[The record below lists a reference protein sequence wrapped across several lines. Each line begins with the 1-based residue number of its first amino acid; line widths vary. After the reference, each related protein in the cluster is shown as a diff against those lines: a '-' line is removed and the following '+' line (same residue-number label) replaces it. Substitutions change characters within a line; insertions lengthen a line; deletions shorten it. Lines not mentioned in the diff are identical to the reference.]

1 MNVEMP
7 DGTIIADVPEGITR
21 SELLRRY
28 KAMSAPTPEA
38 PGAEDPG
45 ALMAGV
51 IGAGRF
57 ADRLLKGAKQTA
69 LTMMQDD
76 AGLEKMKAEEDANTR
91 IYAGLQAKRPVAT
104 TVGEIAPLIAT
115 LPAVGS
121 VAGAAALGAVPGALE
136 YGTGEERATRAA
148 MGAAGGAIGAGAGK
162 LIGRAI
168 QPIRVQ
174 PTQAVQSAQAAAER
188 LGVKLRPGEVTGS
201 RPLKWMESSLN
212 DLPFSGGMGQAA
224 ERARSEAINAAG
236 ARALGQPGA
245 TEITDTVLA
254 AARRDTG
261 AVFDNL
267 LSGRKI
273 ELGPQ
278 FRADVAKIVD
288 SKVMPALRDDSIEA
302 ILEPFKNLP
311 AGKVKVSGEWFQQ
324 NKTALDVA
332 IRSAYTTPGQAGKA
346 MALQDLEQALVKA
359 AESSM
364 NQTERAAFKAAQK
377 QWATL
382 RLLETGKVVEGGN
395 IMPGRL
401 DSALIQRYKAGG
413 AYKEGKITGELAD
426 IGTLGQTL
434 KPLPQSGT
442 APRALYSMGA
452 LFSGAASPFAT
463 AGMMTTPP
471 LVQKFLQSDAGRKYL
486 TQGMTQITPEI
497 EKRLMQGGYGLLGL
511 PLMAD

>member
-7 DGTIIADVPEGITR
+7 DGTIIADVPDGITR

-28 KAMSAPTPEA
+28 KAMSAPPLETPE
-38 PGAEDPG
+38 AEDPG

-57 ADRLLKGAKQTA
+57 SDRLLKGAQQAAMT
-69 LTMMQDD
+69 LMQDD
-76 AGLEKMKAEEDANTR
+76 AGLAKLKAEEDANTR

-104 TVGEIAPLIAT
+104 TVGEIAPLVAT

-121 VAGAAALGAVPGALE
+121 ITGAAALGAVPGALE

-148 MGAAGGAIGAGAGK
+148 MGAAGGAVGAGVGK

-168 QPIRVQ
+168 QPIRA
-174 PTQAVQSAQAAAER
+174 PSSESKAAAQAAADR
-188 LGVKLRPGEVTGS
+188 LGVKLRPGEITGS
-201 RPLKWMESSLN
+201 RPLKWLETSLN

-224 ERARSEAINAAG
+224 EKARQEAINAAG
-236 ARALGQPGA
+236 ARALGQGA
-245 TEITDTVLA
+245 APEITDTVLA
-254 AARRDTG
+254 TARQDIG
-261 AVFDNL
+261 GVFGNL
-267 LSGRKI
+267 LKGRKI
-273 ELGPQ
+273 ELGPT

-288 SKVMPALRDDSIEA
+288 SKVMPSLRDDSVEA
-302 ILEPFKNLP
+302 VIAPFKNLP
-311 AGKVKVSGEWFQQ
+311 AGKVKVTGEWFQQ
-324 NKTALDVA
+324 NKTALDMA
-332 IRSAYTTPGQAGKA
+332 IRSAYNNGQPGRA
-346 MALQDLEQALVKA
+346 MALQDFESALVKA
-359 AESSM
+359 AEDSM
-364 NQTERAAFKAAQK
+364 NATERAAFKAAQK

-426 IGTLGQTL
+426 IGRLGQVF

-442 APRALYSMGA
+442 APRAIYSTGA
-452 LFSGAASPFAT
+452 LFGGMANPPMAAAAMT
-463 AGMMTTPP
+463 APA
-471 LVQKFLQSDAGRKYL
+471 LAQKFLQSDVGRKYL
-486 TQGMTQITPEI
+486 TRGMAEITPEI
-497 EKRLMQGGYGLLGL
+497 ERRLMQGGYGLLGL